1 MKILITGCFGFI
13 GFNFLKKINEE
24 YLNDFDVTGIDLLNN
39 PYSKLNY
46 EIFKGN
52 RNFKFHEADIVNINE
67 LDFQSKEF
75 DLIINFAAES
85 HVDTSIYNPNVF
97 IESNIMGVNN
107 ILKFCLNNS
116 VKSFIQ
122 ISTDEVYGSSKD
134 EFFTESDI
142 LNPSSPYSA
151 SKAGADM
158 ICNSYRKTYGLKVK
172 TIRPANNYGPFQQ
185 PEKLIPFSISNI
197 IEHKEV
203 EIYGNGENVRHWLY
217 VKDTVDGILAIIER
231 GKDGEVYNIGSG
243 IYYNNNELAL
253 KLLSRF
259 KLGDKSIKYV
269 EDRPGHDFKYAINFD
284 KLKALDWQPKYEFE
298 NAIDETVSWY
308 LDNQNWWNEGIK
320 QVRENRELRFNKK

>member
-13 GFNFLKKINEE
+13 GYNFLKKLNEE
-24 YLNDFDVTGIDLLNN
+24 YLDDFDISGIDSLNN

-46 EIFKGN
+46 EKFKGN
-52 RNFKFHEADIVNINE
+52 INFEFHEADIVNINE
-67 LDFQSKEF
+67 IDFQSKEF

-97 IESNIMGVNN
+97 IESNILGVNN

-122 ISTDEVYGSSKD
+122 ISTDEVYGSAKD
-134 EFFTESDI
+134 EFFAESDI

-197 IEHKEV
+197 VEQKEV
-203 EIYGNGENVRHWLY
+203 EIYGDGENVRHWLY
-217 VKDTVDGILAIIER
+217 VKDTVDGILAIIEK

-259 KLGDKSIKYV
+259 ELGEKSIKYV

-298 NAIDETVSWY
+298 NALDETVSWY
-308 LDNQNWWNEGIK
+308 LDNQNWWNKGIK